1 MDITNY
7 ISKKSL
13 TCVCIII
20 IIIIILR
27 ILYNTQYDAQYNIE
41 GFDTSNN
48 LVSDLL
54 SKYKSTDAQKTVDL
68 NNINTE
74 MQITSWSNKI
84 YNMQNSLQQSKAIAF
99 YKPNLKI
106 NNEHYCK
113 LGDIVSQN
121 ADYSFPSVDQFTLL
135 IKKKCFNRF
144 SLINF

>member
-1 MDITNY
+1 MMSDQ
-7 ISKKSL
+7 K
-13 TCVCIII
+13 
-20 IIIIILR
+20 

-99 YKPNLKI
+99 YKPNLNI

-135 IKKKCFNRF
+135 IKKNPSDIKLPIRF
-144 SLINF
+144 DLITDIKISNMFLKTYY